1 MDQKGK
7 VQTPE
12 PSAENSNSLRLVCL
26 QRDQC
31 IQRMQSTARNLTDL
45 DTASLHLLQTKIA
58 FLERQFSIFER
69 LQSKVELLESQFD
82 ADH

>member
-12 PSAENSNSLRLVCL
+12 PSADNSDSLRLVCL

-31 IQRMQSTARNLTDL
+31 IQRMQSTARNFTDL
-45 DTASLHLLQTKIA
+45 DTASVHLLQTKIA
-58 FLERQFSIFER
+58 LL
-69 LQSKVELLESQFD
+69 LQLFHS
-82 ADH
+82 